1 MRIRLVILVLIGL
14 SLVPF
19 LVSQILVAEK
29 NMHAAVATAEQSLQL
44 SVLRAEDLFAGVQTE
59 LENLSSTIALID
71 SLRYSSPELCGQNLR
86 KIAIAHGNVEAI
98 ALLTPEGMTYCGSEP
113 RGVGVSL
120 SERQYFANS
129 LRAQGIVWG
138 DLQVSKVTGRTII
151 ASSRA
156 IRHEGKVSFVVVV
169 ILDLAALKRQTFQQF
184 QLHVARA
191 ALVDGQGRTLDTEVF
206 DENAVPLDDPA
217 LDRARQ
223 IGTGVVAPDRHDANS
238 SLIGVVKMPMADGR
252 IVVSVPIGGIY
263 AEARREMIAAVALVC
278 LETLLIAAFLLAA
291 LELLVLRSLRR
302 MTEYASRIAAGD
314 QSQRMA
320 VRSPFPEFAVLTS
333 ALNLMVDKLER
344 ASRTDAL
351 TGLANRRALEA
362 HLDRCGIRLDADGT
376 PFAVAM
382 LDIDHFKL
390 FNDRYGHGTG
400 DSVLQMVGEALKRF
414 ARPGEEAVARY
425 GGEEFTFVL
434 SDAEPDRVAERL
446 EALRRS
452 IEDLEIPHPGSRHGK
467 VTVSIGFAVAK
478 IGVGA
483 HEALERADAAL
494 YAAKARGRNRVESEA
509 RPLPKVADARLE
521 ERSLAGAVS

>member
-1 MRIRLVILVLIGL
+1 
-14 SLVPF
+14 
-19 LVSQILVAEK
+19 
-29 NMHAAVATAEQSLQL
+29 
-44 SVLRAEDLFAGVQTE
+44 
-59 LENLSSTIALID
+59 
-71 SLRYSSPELCGQNLR
+71 
-86 KIAIAHGNVEAI
+86 
-98 ALLTPEGMTYCGSEP
+98 
-113 RGVGVSL
+113 
-120 SERQYFANS
+120 
-129 LRAQGIVWG
+129 
-138 DLQVSKVTGRTII
+138 
-151 ASSRA
+151 
-156 IRHEGKVSFVVVV
+156 
-169 ILDLAALKRQTFQQF
+169 
-184 QLHVARA
+184 
-191 ALVDGQGRTLDTEVF
+191 
-206 DENAVPLDDPA
+206 
-217 LDRARQ
+217 
-223 IGTGVVAPDRHDANS
+223 
-238 SLIGVVKMPMADGR
+238 
-252 IVVSVPIGGIY
+252 
-263 AEARREMIAAVALVC
+263 MIAAVALVC

-314 QSQRMA
+314 HSQRMA

-362 HLDRCGIRLDADGT
+362 HLDRCGDRLDADGT

-478 IGVGA
+478 IGSGA